1 MAFEQNKPIEIQ
13 DIKDKLDSK
22 ADESSR
28 LRAIKESITSS
39 QWAYDSVLYL
49 GVHSG
54 ENAIV
59 SIETSYGYAVPVT
72 VPDYPMWYA
81 ALYRVDGTRIT
92 TGTYTLEVTYIYKG
106 IEL

>member
-13 DIKDKLDSK
+13 DVKDKLDNK

-28 LRAIKESITSS
+28 LRAVRRSITSS

-49 GVHSG
+49 GVHTG
-54 ENAIV
+54 ESSIV
-59 SIETSYGYAVPVT
+59 SIKTSYGYAVPVT
-72 VPDYPMWYA
+72 VPDDPMWYA

-92 TGTYTLEVTYIYKG
+92 SGTHTLEVTYIYKG